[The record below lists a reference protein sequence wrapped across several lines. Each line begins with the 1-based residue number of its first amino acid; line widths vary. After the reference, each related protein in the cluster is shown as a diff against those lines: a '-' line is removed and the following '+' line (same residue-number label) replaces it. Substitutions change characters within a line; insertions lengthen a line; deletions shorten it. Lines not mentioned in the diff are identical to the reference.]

1 MAKKELM
8 NLNVVV
14 VNGLVVETQNKSFA
28 DNLDMLETARQ
39 DGMKAGWKACNAI
52 YNIVTGEQFKEDFKT
67 KEKFADAIGYSKG
80 VITKMV
86 KAWEFKNSDDDL
98 KRIDTVGYEKVY
110 NLSSIPSDDYE
121 SFKEFCVISTGKQ
134 AWELGDN
141 ALRKV
146 LSEYKDTKETGKEDT
161 KEDTKE
167 TGKED
172 TKETGKETLREVK
185 FIAPDGSTLTASI
198 SNKDIDTISKILRK
212 GDYTIHDVEGNKI
225 YPQEATPKKK

>member
-161 KEDTKE
+161 KE
-167 TGKED
+167 
-172 TKETGKETLREVK
+172 TGKETLREVK